1 MKDQFT
7 ECSVCNSKICYQ
19 QAISE
24 SEFSKTCFSC
34 GMTTTS
40 YTTAGSEQDNK
51 IMNQAPELY
60 KDIRVVDDNGL
71 AWYPATIS
79 IPDKGMVFMEGRNLS
94 EAVWVA
100 VKQVPI
106 TSSESKKFKGQ
117 SHKMDMKNAI
127 RFKKDEYTEALN
139 AIGFFG

>member
-7 ECSVCNSKICYQ
+7 VCSVCKSKLCYQ
-19 QAISE
+19 QMISA
-24 SEFSKTCFSC
+24 SEFTKTCFSC

-40 YTTAGSEQDNK
+40 HTTSGSEQDVK

-60 KDIRVVDDNGL
+60 KDLRVVDSDGL

-79 IPDKGMVFMEGRNLS
+79 LPEKGMVFLEGRNAS

-100 VKQVPI
+100 VKQVPVPK
-106 TSSESKKFKGQ
+106 SEAKKFKGQ

-127 RFKKDEYTEALN
+127 RFKRDEYTEALN
-139 AIGFFG
+139 AIDFFG